1 MLLVSWLRMN
11 LTIVDPFQ
19 TGISQYRT
27 DNTKV
32 VKHSRAKSRQL
43 RRLNRYES
51 FFGRDQCTIS
61 RLSITS
67 WFLRESLRHS
77 HFPFMWLVCSTD
89 RKHNRTTNTIERN
102 VVRMWG
108 GASRDR
114 LHIWFGKKAF
124 TLSCM
129 NVERLACKLFR
140 LWDLMVLA
148 IVGFLCEI

>member
-67 WFLRESLRHS
+67 WFPREGVRHS
-77 HFPFMWLVCSTD
+77 HFAFMWLVCSTD
-89 RKHNRTTNTIERN
+89 RKQTTNKIERN
-102 VVRMWG
+102 VVQMWVAVSLG
-108 GASRDR
+108 ECCVKSQ
-114 LHIWFGKKAF
+114 KN
-124 TLSCM
+124 SCKGDYILK
-129 NVERLACKLFR
+129 R
-140 LWDLMVLA
+140 
-148 IVGFLCEI
+148 CEGSMCFYNRNTSSYFPK